1 MNFKK
6 IASILTSK
14 TAFVAYLIL
23 LQLLFI
29 LSIVS
34 ILSVYSKFIHRIL
47 NLLSIIMVIYV
58 MNKDENPSYK
68 LAWIVVIMAVP
79 IFGGLLYLLFGGQKV
94 PKALMRRDHESQ
106 LNVHKI
112 ISQDEEILTEI
123 RSQREAAYKQA
134 NYLWKNSDFPV
145 YKKTQT
151 TFLPSGEVKFQYLV
165 EELKKAEKFIFLEYF
180 IIEEGVMWNTILDV
194 LCTKVQEGVDVRLM
208 YDDAGC
214 IPKLEPDYYQK
225 IQALGIKC
233 KVFNPIQAKLAI
245 QMNNRDHRK
254 IVVIDGKVGFTGGIN
269 LADEYMNI
277 KEVYGHWKDCSI
289 MLRGE
294 AVWNFTLMF
303 LQFWNYD
310 EPVSDYYLDYKADP
324 SAFADIADDGYVQP
338 FSDSPTDDEHVGENI
353 HISLVNAANRYI
365 YIQTPYLVLDNE
377 MKTSLEL
384 SAKCGVDVR
393 IMVPH
398 IPDKKF
404 VFEVTRANYRSL
416 LKNGVKIYEYTPG
429 FVHAKTMVSDDQLAV
444 IGTINLDFRS
454 YYLHYECG
462 VWLYKSRAVMDL
474 KTDYLKTLALCE
486 EITYEKYM
494 KSNILRRAYRSVLSL
509 FSPLL

>member
-1 MNFKK
+1 MNLKK
-6 IASILTSK
+6 LVSILTSK
-14 TAFVAYLIL
+14 MAFVAYLIL
-23 LQLLFI
+23 LQLLFL
-29 LSIVS
+29 LSVVS
-34 ILSVYSKFIHRIL
+34 ILSAYSRFINHIL
-47 NLLSIIMVIYV
+47 NLLSIFMVIYI

-68 LAWIVVIMAVP
+68 LAWIVVIMLVP

-112 ISQDEEILTEI
+112 ISQDKAIMDEI
-123 RSQREAAYKQA
+123 RNKDENAYKQA
-134 NYLWKNSDFPV
+134 NYLWKNADFPV
-145 YKKTQT
+145 YKRTQT
-151 TFLPSGEVKFQYLV
+151 TFLPSGEVKFEKLV
-165 EELKKAEKFIFLEYF
+165 AELKKAKKFIFLEYF
-180 IIEEGVMWNTILDV
+180 IIEEGIMWNTILDV
-194 LCTKVQEGVDVRLM
+194 LVEKVNQGVDVRLM

-214 IPKLEPDYYQK
+214 IPKLDPDYYKK
-225 IQALGIKC
+225 IQALGIQC
-233 KVFNPIQAKLAI
+233 KVFNPIHAKLAI

-254 IVVIDGKVGFTGGIN
+254 IVVIDGLVGFTGGIN
-269 LADEYMNI
+269 LADEYMNA
-277 KEVYGHWKDCSI
+277 KTVYGHWKDCSL

-310 EPVSDYYLDYKADP
+310 EKISDDYLLYKADEH
-324 SAFADIADDGYVQP
+324 AFDEMSDDGYVQP

-365 YIQTPYLVLDNE
+365 FIQTPYLVLDNE

-384 SAKCGVDVR
+384 ASKCGVDVR

-429 FVHAKTMVSDDQLAV
+429 FVHAKTMVTDDKLAV

-462 VWLYKSRAVMDL
+462 VWLYESRAVMDL
-474 KTDYLKTLALCE
+474 KADYLKTLEKCE
-486 EITYEKYM
+486 EITYENYM
-494 KSNILRRAYRSVLSL
+494 KSNILRRAYRSILSL